1 MPSFEWRTSNLAR
14 ARAAAAEERDRLWQR
29 WLAVDPKLDA
39 YAALMADPLLAQSA
53 IDPAPV
59 RPPTNSCSTASP
71 TASTKSPA
79 SAPTN
84 PLTPN
89 GNAAI
94 IPTPT
99 LTTPGNSVP
108 CHWRT
113 GGPIELAHDGGHGDG
128 STSVGIAMVQFSRR
142 QRGSRPTSIVS
153 TVEPASASSH
163 ASRSLGAT

>member
-84 PLTPN
+84 PLTP
-89 GNAAI
+89 
-94 IPTPT
+94 PTA
-99 LTTPGNSVP
+99 TPRS
-108 CHWRT
+108 
-113 GGPIELAHDGGHGDG
+113 
-128 STSVGIAMVQFSRR
+128 SRR
-142 QRGSRPTSIVS
+142 RR
-153 TVEPASASSH
+153 
-163 ASRSLGAT
+163 